1 MVRVILF
8 CTGIFLVS
16 GCQTTDDHS
25 SSTSEPYTQRVETQ
39 LRDSVLTIAEVYLT
53 EAPITVTASS
63 SPRSTGGLHDFYSE
77 GDYWWPDSTNPDGPY
92 IRRDGLSNPDNF
104 SDHRIALMRFSDM
117 VGILT
122 SAYLLTKEER
132 YSNAAIHHCRAWFI
146 TDSTL
151 MNPNFL
157 YAQAIQGRHTGR
169 GIGIIDAIHFM
180 EVIQSLRVLEAK
192 GLISEEDKAGFHEW
206 VERFLTWLTTHPY
219 GLDEMVH
226 PNNHGS
232 WWHAQVALYASYVEQ
247 DSLIDA
253 CRTQYME
260 DLLPRQ
266 MAEDGSFP
274 LEQARTKP
282 YAYSLFNLDAYAML
296 CHILYDESH
305 DLWHYKSPDGKSI
318 KLAMEYMTPFLE
330 DKSQW
335 PLPADVMYPNSW
347 PVAQPS
353 FLLSAV
359 AYQDDRYFEQWARF
373 VHFPTVFEVN
383 RAQPIGN
390 PLIWLAEI

>member
-1 MVRVILF
+1 MIRAILF
-8 CTGIFLVS
+8 SSSIFLLLSCQPSENNTS
-16 GCQTTDDHS
+16 GPTG
-25 SSTSEPYTQRVETQ
+25 EYFPRVESQ
-39 LRDSVLTIAEVYLT
+39 LRNSILRIAQGYLSET
-53 EAPITVTASS
+53 PVTVTASI
-63 SPRSTGGLHDFYSE
+63 SPRSTGGPHDFYSE

-117 VGILT
+117 VGNLT
-122 SAYLLTKEER
+122 SAYLLTKEDQ
-132 YSNAAIHHCRAWFI
+132 YAAAALNHCRAWFI
-146 TDSTL
+146 TDSTR

-180 EVIQSLRVLEAK
+180 EVIQSLRVLESK
-192 GLISEEDKAGFHEW
+192 GLVSEEDKAGFHVW
-206 VERFLTWLTTHPY
+206 VERFLSWLTTHQY

-232 WWHAQVALYASYVEQ
+232 WWHAQVALYASYVGQ

-253 CRTQYME
+253 CRIQYME

-266 MAEDGSFP
+266 MADDGSFP

-296 CHILYDESH
+296 CHILSDKSH
-305 DLWHYKSPDGKSI
+305 DLWNYETPDGKSM

-335 PLPADVMYPNSW
+335 PLPADVMYPDAW

-353 FLLSAV
+353 FILSAV
-359 AYQDDRYFEQWARF
+359 AYEEDRYFQQWARF
-373 VHFPTVFEVN
+373 EHFPAIFEVN